1 MPAWLQAG
9 VFAFACRNLGQ
20 GGFILFIKRLEIH
33 GFKSF
38 ADRTTLE
45 LTPGITVVVGPNG
58 CGKSNIADA
67 LRWVLGEQSVRLL
80 RGARM
85 EDIIF
90 NGTASR
96 KPLGFAEVSVTMDH
110 SDGRLGLDYREVT
123 FTRRLYRDG
132 TSEYM
137 LNRRVCRLKEI
148 LDMFMDTGIG
158 KEAYSFIGQ
167 GRIDEILNSRPEER
181 RLVFEEAAGIQKYRN
196 RKREAERRLFETH
209 ENLLRVDD
217 IIRELSVQ
225 LEPLQAQAGAARRY
239 LGFREELR
247 DTEVA
252 MFVHEAVNLRHR
264 IAETDVLC
272 QRTADAALQRQT
284 EIAVQESGLTA
295 FQADLDEKQSGLMK
309 IRQETQL
316 CSSELEKY
324 RGLMVLSQEKLRSQ
338 QQLATGISAD
348 IKALNS
354 QYSALET
361 DNRHEQKE
369 MAEAERIIEK
379 LSGELVD
386 LENALSAAKKIPEA
400 EQASLC
406 QAELDNLLT
415 EIRTLQSEHERL
427 RLSREQFA
435 AQMDRLQHEEAGKA
449 DQLSLLSGKTENLG
463 AAQSA
468 LQQELEHTVSKRHS
482 NRQEVEELMTRAEVF
497 DRHIREGEKRQAE
510 ADGRLRLL
518 QELESAHTGYG
529 HGVKMILDAIK
540 SDDPQL
546 RGVLGTVADIIQVPA
561 PYVAAV
567 EAALGPALMNLVTE
581 DDSVAKVAISW
592 LKKVKGGRAT
602 FLPLNLLAEQQSH
615 RPPVN
620 CRHIE
625 GYLGVASGLV
635 EAPSRFR
642 KVIDML
648 LSRVHIVRD
657 LDIAVSVARLL
668 RFRERVATL
677 DGDVIL
683 PGGAM
688 TGGRERKQGGILSR
702 RRDIAELQ
710 QACAQEQERLL
721 AVAAERASLSERLE
735 AALQLSKTLDDL
747 YLRQEHEILL
757 YNREAELLREQSLV
771 LIASLDALEREKH
784 ALSVQEGEISG
795 VGLAVLARLDM
806 LAGREREVR
815 VALAQLEGKL
825 AAREQERKL
834 LHERHTECRVRLA
847 AFTEKLE
854 YFGTANERQARAK
867 QELEKAIR
875 LKEEELTKCQSAG
888 EELRDALAVNE
899 EAAFALERSLKQK
912 ISELAAREKEVRILA
927 DKLAIERE
935 ALRQAEKD
943 FSAFER
949 RQHRLE
955 MEREKAEHELQ
966 SVLARLRH
974 NWQLD
979 LAEAETIAAPLTDYQ
994 AASER
999 AAALKQLLQSAGT
1012 VNLGAIDELSRI
1024 SERISFLTSQRADL
1038 AAAGRDL
1045 QKVIS
1050 DVDALMA
1057 EKFAAAFKV
1066 LNESFGQVF
1075 KDLFG
1080 GGKSQLRLTDP
1091 QNPLESGVEI
1101 IAQPP
1106 GKRQQPLS
1114 LLSGGEKALSAIA
1127 LLFSF
1132 LKVKPAPFC
1141 ILDEIDTALDEANLA
1156 RFNSYL
1162 SRLTSGTQFILI
1174 SHRKKTMEQADML
1187 YGATMEE
1194 AGVSRI
1200 ISVRLSTPAHL
1211 GASAG

>member
-1 MPAWLQAG
+1 M
-9 VFAFACRNLGQ
+9 
-20 GGFILFIKRLEIH
+20 FIKRLDIH

-85 EDIIF
+85 DDIIF

-132 TSEYM
+132 TSEYL
-137 LNRRVCRLKEI
+137 LNRRACRLKEI

-181 RLVFEEAAGIQKYRN
+181 RLVFEEAAGIQKYKN

-225 LEPLQAQAGAARRY
+225 LEPLEAQAEAARRY
-239 LGFREELR
+239 LGLREELKS
-247 DTEVA
+247 TEVA
-252 MFVHEAVNLRHR
+252 IFVHEAVNFRNR
-264 IAETDVLC
+264 IAETDILC
-272 QRTADAALQRQT
+272 RKAADAALQHQT
-284 EIAVQESGLTA
+284 EIIRKESGLTA
-295 FQADLDEKQSGLMK
+295 IQTDLDEKQSALLK
-309 IRQETQL
+309 TRQETQL
-316 CSSELEKY
+316 CSSELEKF
-324 RGLMVLSQEKLRSQ
+324 RGLVVLTQEKLRSR
-338 QQLATGISAD
+338 QQLATGITADVEALSSRHSA
-348 IKALNS
+348 
-354 QYSALET
+354 QET
-361 DNRHEQKE
+361 DNRQEQKE
-369 MAEAERIIEK
+369 MAEVEK
-379 LSGELVD
+379 VIGKLTGELSA
-386 LENALSAAKKIPEA
+386 LESSLAAAKNTPEA

-406 QAELDNLLT
+406 RAELDGLLK
-415 EIRTLQSEHERL
+415 EVRTLQSDYERL
-427 RLSREQFA
+427 RLGSEQFA
-435 AQMDRLQHEEAGKA
+435 AQIDRLQLEEASKA
-449 DQLSLLSGKTENLG
+449 EQLSLILGKAENLA

-468 LQQELEHTVSKRHS
+468 CQQELEHAVSIRHS
-482 NRQEVEELMTRAEVF
+482 NRQEVEELKCRAESL
-497 DRHIREGEKRQAE
+497 DRQVRESEKQLAE
-510 ADGRLRLL
+510 ADARLRLL
-518 QELESAHTGYG
+518 RELESAHTGYG
-529 HGVKMILDAIK
+529 HGVKLILEAVKGDE
-540 SDDPQL
+540 PQL
-546 RGVLGTVADIIQVPA
+546 RGVTGTVADIIQVPA

-567 EAALGPALMNLVTE
+567 EAALGPALMNLVAE
-581 DDSVAKVAISW
+581 DDTVAKGAIAW
-592 LKKVKGGRAT
+592 LKSIKGGRAT
-602 FLPLNLLAEQQSH
+602 FLPLNLLAEQQGH
-615 RPPVN
+615 RPPAD
-620 CRHIE
+620 CRHIA

-635 EAPSRFR
+635 EAPPRFR
-642 KVIDML
+642 KLVDML
-648 LSRVHIVRD
+648 FSRVHIVRD
-657 LDIAVSVARLL
+657 LDIAVSVARTL

-702 RRDIAELQ
+702 RRDIAELSR
-710 QACAQEQERLL
+710 ACVQEQERLHAL
-721 AVAAERASLSERLE
+721 AAERASLSEKYA

-747 YLRQEHEILL
+747 CLRREHEISL
-757 YNREAELLREQSLV
+757 YNRENDLLREQSFALT
-771 LIASLDALEREKH
+771 ASLDALNREEQELAAREREITD
-784 ALSVQEGEISG
+784 A
-795 VGLAVLARLDM
+795 GLAVQAKLDM
-806 LAGREREVR
+806 LVGRERELR

-825 AAREQERKL
+825 AAREQEMKH

-847 AFTEKLE
+847 AFREKLE
-854 YFGTANERQARAK
+854 HFGTTIDRHAKAK
-867 QELEKAIR
+867 QDLEQAIR
-875 LKEEELTKCQSAG
+875 LKEEELIKCRSV
-888 EELRDALAVNE
+888 ELELRSELAVNT
-899 EAAFALERSLKQK
+899 EAANALERSLKQQLPV
-912 ISELAAREKEVRILA
+912 LAAQEKEVRLLS
-927 DKLAIERE
+927 DKLIVERE
-935 ALRQAEKD
+935 ALRLAEKD
-943 FSAFER
+943 FSAAER

-955 MEREKAEHELQ
+955 MDKEKTGHELQ
-966 SVLARLRH
+966 SVLDRLRH
-974 NWQLD
+974 NWQIN
-979 LAEAETIAAPLTDYQ
+979 LAEATALAAPLADYQ
-994 AASER
+994 TASER
-999 AAALKQLLQSAGT
+999 AASLKQMLQSVGT

-1024 SERISFLTSQRADL
+1024 TERISFLTSQRADL

-1045 QKVIS
+1045 QKIIS
-1050 DVDALMA
+1050 DVDSLMA
-1057 EKFAAAFKV
+1057 EKFAAAFNG
-1066 LNESFGQVF
+1066 LNESFSQVF

-1080 GGKSQLRLTDP
+1080 GGKSLLKLTDP
-1091 QNPLESGVEI
+1091 QNPLESGVDI

-1162 SRLTSGTQFILI
+1162 CRLTSGTQFILI

-1187 YGATMEE
+1187 YGVTMEE
-1194 AGVSRI
+1194 PGVSRI
-1200 ISVRLSTPAHL
+1200 ISVRLSTPEHL
-1211 GASAG
+1211 EVSAG